1 MALEF
6 HARLGVLNLR
16 TSRFILEPNRCLPPV
31 GVSAHKSATTSVS
44 TRGVEAR
51 SEARIWRREPTACSL
66 AEMKN
71 KNE

>member
-6 HARLGVLNLR
+6 HARLGILIPR
-16 TSRFILEPNRCLPPV
+16 TSRFILQPNLSPV

-44 TRGVEAR
+44 TRGVHEEGR
-51 SEARIWRREPTACSL
+51 SEARIWSRESTARSL

>member
-6 HARLGVLNLR
+6 HARLGVLNPR
-16 TSRFILEPNRCLPPV
+16 TSRFILEPNRCLSPV
-31 GVSAHKSATTSVS
+31 GVSAHKSATTPVS
-44 TRGVEAR
+44 TRGV
-51 SEARIWRREPTACSL
+51 EARIWRREPTACSL